1 MPISHYYVT
10 PDDGTTRLHVCR
22 VTPEGTPRFAVQ
34 IVHGIAER
42 LERYTELL
50 GYIAS
55 CGGVAVIH
63 DLRGHGR
70 SVPNPRLIGHCG
82 DLYETCRTDID
93 AVYYSINEN
102 PAEGEVI
109 APRLPEKYEVQPL
122 PRYLLGFSM
131 GSLIAGL
138 YAAESSADLAGL
150 ILAGLPRRQPMVSF
164 GVFGLEFLSFFCG
177 ERSKPMWL
185 HKLAFSNYNR
195 QFTPE
200 PESDGQFLW
209 LSNDIANREA
219 FINDPLCN
227 CPKSLCTYTTLLKF
241 VRDMYRP
248 ASWNMDRRDL
258 PVFVAAGEF
267 DPVTGGEKWRKDAVK
282 FLADMGYTDIRTKVY
297 GGFRHEIYHDTGR
310 EVPFAD
316 LIAFVEDTIEAENAR
331 KQAKRDEYQAQFPGT
346 DQRNISG

>member
-1 MPISHYYVT
+1 MPISYYTVT
-10 PDDGTTRLHVCR
+10 PDGGVTRLHVLCAR
-22 VTPEGTPRFAVQ
+22 PDGEPRFVLQ

-177 ERSKPMWL
+177 ERAKPMWL

-219 FINDPLCN
+219 FMNDPLCN
-227 CPKSLCTYTTLLKF
+227 CPKSLGMYTTLLKF

>member
-1 MPISHYYVT
+1 MSVSHYYVA
-10 PDDGTTRLHVCR
+10 PDDGTTRLHVSR
-22 VTPEGTPRFAVQ
+22 VMPEGTPRFAVQ

-42 LERYTELL
+42 VERYTELL
-50 GYIAS
+50 EYIAS
-55 CGGVAVIH
+55 CGGIAVIH

-82 DLYETCRTDID
+82 DLYETYRADLD
-93 AVYYSINEN
+93 AVYYSIHEN
-102 PAEGEVI
+102 PAEGETV

-138 YAAESSADLAGL
+138 YAAGSSADLAGL
-150 ILAGLPRRQPMVSF
+150 ILAGLPRRQPIVSF

-177 ERSKPMWL
+177 ERARPMWL
-185 HKLAFSNYNR
+185 HRLAFSNYNR

-219 FINDPLCN
+219 FMNDPLCN

-258 PVFVAAGEF
+258 PVFVAAGES

-331 KQAKRDEYQAQFPGT
+331 KQAKRDEYQAQFV
-346 DQRNISG
+346 QN